1 MGTHFYGIHLAEIH
15 DTGFSFFAEGASIGI
30 LEILREKNIYSG
42 HIVDLGCGSGILA
55 KNMADNGY
63 TITGVDLSPYMITL
77 AKRKVPN
84 VHFVTSSFYSIDIP
98 PCKVVT
104 ATGECFNYIFED
116 SYAMSIIKDLFGRI
130 YNSLT
135 TRGLFIFDFAMPGR
149 ILSSKKNNWK
159 QNNWE
164 MEVEHHEDDHSKM
177 LTRKIKLKVHTQ
189 NGVKE
194 GQEIHQLQ
202 LFEKDE
208 LKSILIEVGFIPK
221 FVNGFGSFI
230 FPFEYGYGGF
240 VAEK

>member
-1 MGTHFYGIHLAEIH
+1 
-15 DTGFSFFAEGASIGI
+15 
-30 LEILREKNIYSG
+30 
-42 HIVDLGCGSGILA
+42 
-55 KNMADNGY
+55 
-63 TITGVDLSPYMITL
+63 
-77 AKRKVPN
+77 
-84 VHFVTSSFYSIDIP
+84 
-98 PCKVVT
+98 
-104 ATGECFNYIFED
+104 
-116 SYAMSIIKDLFGRI
+116 MSIIKDLFGRI

-149 ILSSKKNNWK
+149 VLSSKKNNWK

-164 MEVEHHEDDHSKM
+164 MEVEHHEDEHSKT
-177 LTRKIKLKVHTQ
+177 LTRKIKLKIHTQ
-189 NGVKE
+189 NELKE
-194 GQEIHQLQ
+194 AQEIHQLQ